1 MLIEKQ
7 SASDG
12 SYVQCGVSWEG
23 GNGAGLESRARTEEF
38 VQEVSSAV
46 GSGTQKNFI
55 LAEEECME
63 GQVACCGMMVSW
75 EIVKSE

>member
-23 GNGAGLESRARTEEF
+23 GNGAGLESRARTEGF
-38 VQEVSSAV
+38 VQEISSAV
-46 GSGTQKNFI
+46 GSGIWRKISSLQRRNAWKDR
-55 LAEEECME
+55 
-63 GQVACCGMMVSW
+63 
-75 EIVKSE
+75 